1 MANLKTM
8 EFMQVA
14 RLMIEAREVG
24 DMGCYEKYFK
34 EIALRTEGSGSI
46 FNQEDPID
54 FILEETEIG
63 EIPQDIIDG
72 AMALRQN
79 QIKWIREVGL
89 NRIADEWEALNTL
102 S

>member
-14 RLMIEAREVG
+14 HLMFEAREVG

-34 EIALRTEGSGSI
+34 EIALRTEGAGSI

-63 EIPQDIIDG
+63 EIPQNIIDE
-72 AMALRQN
+72 AMAFRQN

-89 NRIADEWEALNTL
+89 NRVADEWEALNTL